1 VFFTFHTASFF
12 WLTKNDAYCIN
23 KLCKLSLRENN
34 KEKNNM
40 QNLSHKHDKH
50 TVEIGAGSGPHYASL
65 RCKDCNVH
73 IAWLSKSQYFVAA
86 RHLTFAAINELKKL
100 KNLTKLKK

>member
-1 VFFTFHTASFF
+1 M
-12 WLTKNDAYCIN
+12 N
-23 KLCKLSLRENN
+23 
-34 KEKNNM
+34 
-40 QNLSHKHDKH
+40 NLSTKHNTH
-50 TVEIGAGSGPHYASL
+50 EVEIGAGSGPHYASL

-73 IAWLSKSQYFVAA
+73 IAWLSKSQYFIAV